1 MKDDETKIQEIKE
14 VLREFVKERDWEQF
28 HTEKDLAIAISVE
41 AAEILEHFRFRNGED
56 LREYLA
62 NDSNKKEIA
71 HELADVMAFLVRL
84 ADKTGIDLSESFK
97 EKHEINQS
105 RFSVEEA
112 KGKGWM
118 DVKKKEKQ
126 K

>member
-71 HELADVMAFLVRL
+71 HELVDVMAFLVRL